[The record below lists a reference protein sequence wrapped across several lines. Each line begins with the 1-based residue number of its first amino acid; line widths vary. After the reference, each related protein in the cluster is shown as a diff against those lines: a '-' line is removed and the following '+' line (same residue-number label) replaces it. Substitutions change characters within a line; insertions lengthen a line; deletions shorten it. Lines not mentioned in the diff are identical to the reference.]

1 MLTFK
6 RSMGGGEISI
16 LINQNTQLYVEQ
28 SGDDN
33 KGVVLNYNS
42 KIIHLADEYN
52 YKAVIQK
59 IEAEE
64 AKLYG

>member
-16 LINQNTQLYVEQ
+16 ILNQNTQLYVEQ

-42 KIIHLADEYN
+42 KMIHLDDSYD
-52 YKAVIQK
+52 YHAVIKK

-64 AKLYG
+64 AKRYG

>member
-16 LINQNTQLYVEQ
+16 LLTQSTQLYVEQ

-33 KGVVLNYNS
+33 KGVILNYNS
-42 KIIHLADEYN
+42 KTIHLADEYD
-52 YKAVIQK
+52 YHAVIKK

-64 AKLYG
+64 NKRLT